1 MKKTVIFIAL
11 IAICV
16 NVMMTDCKAVPGS
29 SLSLA
34 LDPPPRRVSVK
45 TPCIEYVMDKP
56 GEYMAGLGISSPK
69 MNERD
74 AMREANSAAIADI
87 ASRYIGVIKNGV
99 QSYLND
105 KTVPSSQKLSADKLE
120 SIATSTGEKAIEKYA
135 GRVCFET
142 LEITDA
148 GTYINYT
155 VIHVPVKG
163 VNQDIA
169 SELEAAKVDYD
180 SEKFRQWMQKELDAA
195 TANNAK
201 EGGTQ

>member
-1 MKKTVIFIAL
+1 MKKIFIS
-11 IAICV
+11 IAVIAMCLT
-16 NVMMTDCKAVPGS
+16 MTGCGGS
-29 SLSLA
+29 KQVLGSA
-34 LDPPPRRVSVK
+34 PAPRRVSVK
-45 TPCIEYVMDKP
+45 TPCLEYAMDKA

-105 KTVPSSQKLSADKLE
+105 ITVPSSKKSSAGKLE
-120 SIATSTGEKAIEKYA
+120 SIATAAGEKAIEKYA

-142 LEITDA
+142 QEITDA

-155 VIHVPVKG
+155 VVHVPVNE

-169 SELEAAKVDYD
+169 SELEAAKVNYD
-180 SEKFRQWMQKELDAA
+180 SEKFQQWMQKELDAQAA
-195 TANNAK
+195 TNNVK
-201 EGGTQ
+201 RGGN